1 MTATHAN
8 RTPVKRSV
16 TPYGRGQQH
25 RPMCRF
31 CAVSWLLASRQHR
44 AHDNESMNKYDHLM
58 SVERVTVSLESD
70 LASAVR
76 EAADDDSLN
85 ISAWF
90 ADAARRRLASR
101 GLRDVI
107 ADWEAEHGTF
117 SEEELDAARSRLS
130 Q

>member
-1 MTATHAN
+1 MI
-8 RTPVKRSV
+8 S
-16 TPYGRGQQH
+16 
-25 RPMCRF
+25 
-31 CAVSWLLASRQHR
+31 
-44 AHDNESMNKYDHLM
+44 SMP
-58 SVERVTVSLESD
+58 VERVTVSLEAD

-76 EAADDDSLN
+76 EAADDDSLS

-101 GLRDVI
+101 GLRDVV

-117 SEEELDAARSRLS
+117 SEQELDAAKARLS

>member
-1 MTATHAN
+1 MII
-8 RTPVKRSV
+8 
-16 TPYGRGQQH
+16 
-25 RPMCRF
+25 F
-31 CAVSWLLASRQHR
+31 
-44 AHDNESMNKYDHLM
+44 M
-58 SVERVTVSLESD
+58 SVERVTVSLEAD

-76 EAADDDSLN
+76 QAADDDSLN

-117 SEEELDAARSRLS
+117 DEQELDAAKARLS

>member
-1 MTATHAN
+1 MRTRRRDEDYVLRGTAT
-8 RTPVKRSV
+8 
-16 TPYGRGQQH
+16 RGFDTA
-25 RPMCRF
+25 RVCRF
-31 CAVSWLLASRQHR
+31 CASSCCLVGRQYR
-44 AHDNESMNKYDHLM
+44 ARDNQSMKKYDQVM

-117 SEEELDAARSRLS
+117 SEQELDAARSRLS